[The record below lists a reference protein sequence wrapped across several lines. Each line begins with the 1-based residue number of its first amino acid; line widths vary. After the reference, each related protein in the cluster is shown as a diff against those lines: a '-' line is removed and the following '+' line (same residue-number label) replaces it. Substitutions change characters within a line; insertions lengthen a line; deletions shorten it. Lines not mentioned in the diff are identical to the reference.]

1 VSALLSIVTLGV
13 ADVGRAT
20 AFYTSL
26 GFDRSS
32 ASVDGVVTFLRTPGS
47 VLALFSSSDLAD
59 DAGISAE
66 GTGFRH
72 VSLAMNLRSDDE
84 LNATFDAWVAAGAA
98 PVKEP
103 HEVFFG
109 ATSYVTD
116 LDGHLWE
123 LAYNRDFPF
132 TEDGR
137 LDLPG

>member
-1 VSALLSIVTLGV
+1 MAALLSMVTLGV

-59 DAGISAE
+59 DAGMSVE
-66 GTGFRH
+66 GSGFRH
-72 VSLAMNLRSDDE
+72 VSLAMNLHSEEE
-84 LNATFDAWVAAGAA
+84 LEVTFDAWVAAGAT

-109 ATSYVTD
+109 ATSYVAD
-116 LDGHLWE
+116 PDGHLWE